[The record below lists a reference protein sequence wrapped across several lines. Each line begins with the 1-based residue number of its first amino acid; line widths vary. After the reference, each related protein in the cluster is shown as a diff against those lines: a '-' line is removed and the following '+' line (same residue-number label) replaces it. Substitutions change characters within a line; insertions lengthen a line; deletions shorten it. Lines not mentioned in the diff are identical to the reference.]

1 MLSTSRGSQV
11 LFTLGDRRLGSAR
24 AQRLC
29 SGTEVQVLGGLGT
42 VPGPGRSRVGHKHAS
57 SLCVFLRKIEVNF
70 FN

>member
-24 AQRLC
+24 ARRLY

-42 VPGPGRSRVGHKHAS
+42 VPGPGRSRVGHERA
-57 SLCVFLRKIEVNF
+57 
-70 FN
+70 